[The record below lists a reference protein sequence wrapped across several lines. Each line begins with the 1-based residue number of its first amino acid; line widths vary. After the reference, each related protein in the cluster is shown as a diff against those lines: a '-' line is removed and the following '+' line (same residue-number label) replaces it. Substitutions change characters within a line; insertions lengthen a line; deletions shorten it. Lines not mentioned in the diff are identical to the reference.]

1 MGIFDKK
8 YCDVCGDKIG
18 MLGNRKLEDG
28 NLCKNCAKKLSPW
41 FDERRHSTVDQIK
54 EQLAYREE
62 NAQMLQQFR
71 PNRIIKTDDYK
82 LYIDEQQQLL
92 VASRN
97 LDKDDNPDLI
107 RFDMITGCSLDV
119 QERRDEEF
127 RTNKDGERVS
137 YNPPRYKYSYDY
149 VLYIYVSHPYFDEM
163 KLELNSW
170 RISDQD
176 HIRRHEVERAGQEMV
191 SYLQRIAG
199 TGMNGM
205 PGMNGMSQM
214 GGMQGMNP
222 AMQNMQSGMGMMN
235 QGMPNQ
241 DMANP
246 GMQGGMGM
254 QNPNMAAA
262 AAPAAGL
269 WACPNCGAS
278 NQGKFCENCG
288 TPRQ

>member
-1 MGIFDKK
+1 MGLFDKK
-8 YCDVCGDKIG
+8 YCDVCGEKIG

-54 EQLAYREE
+54 EQLVYREE
-62 NAQMLQQFR
+62 NARMLQQFR
-71 PNRIIKTDDYK
+71 PSRVIKTDDYK
-82 LYIDEQQQLL
+82 LYIDENQQLL

-107 RFDMITGCSLDV
+107 RFDMITGCSLDM
-119 QERRDEEF
+119 QENRTEEF
-127 RTNKDGERVS
+127 RTNKDGQQVS
-137 YNPPRYKYSYDY
+137 YNPPRYKYSYNY
-149 VLYIYVSHPYFDEM
+149 VLYIYVNHPYFDEM

-170 RISDQD
+170 KIDERD

-191 SYLQRIAG
+191 GYLQRIAG

-205 PGMNGMSQM
+205 PGMNMGMNP
-214 GGMQGMNP
+214 GMQGMNG
-222 AMQNMQSGMGMMN
+222 GMGMMN
-235 QGMPNQ
+235 QGMV
-241 DMANP
+241 NP
-246 GMQGGMGM
+246 GMQGGMG
-254 QNPNMAAA
+254 PNMNAA
-262 AAPAAGL
+262 AAPAAGP
-269 WACPNCGAS
+269 WICPGCGTS